1 MRWCGRRPCFL
12 KSVARPKPDTL
23 QETVMGTNRNLK
35 IALVGAGAIG
45 GVTGARMT
53 RAGWDVQIVSNH
65 PEAVALAQNPGFH
78 LFGIGGDAH
87 IPVRV
92 VKSVAELDG
101 PLDVAFVATKAA
113 EAPGAAESLLP
124 LLKPDAAV
132 VSLQNGI
139 CEEGLGEVVG
149 AGRIVGCVVAWGAT
163 FHGPGRME
171 VTSEG
176 EFVVG
181 RLDGSLDARLE
192 TVRDMLVAVAPTR
205 ISTNIMGELYSKL
218 VINSCINSLGV
229 IAGVP
234 LGRLLAVRK
243 IREVFIAIM
252 AEAMAVADA
261 MGLTVPPGGGG
272 KLDYHRF
279 LARAGWRGDLRRHL
293 TIRLIGFKYR
303 RIRSSSLQSLE
314 RGRRTEVDFLNGYIC
329 RQGRRHHVPTPVNDA
344 VVKMIHEIEEGKRP
358 ISMDNLAALA

>member
-1 MRWCGRRPCFL
+1 MAN
-12 KSVARPKPDTL
+12 K
-23 QETVMGTNRNLK
+23 NLK
-35 IALVGAGAIG
+35 VALVGAGAIG
-45 GVTGARMT
+45 GVTAAKMT
-53 RAGWDVQIVSNH
+53 RAGWAVQIVSNR

-78 LFGIGGDAH
+78 LFGVGGETH

-92 VKSVAELDG
+92 VKSAVALDG

-113 EAPGAAESLLP
+113 EASAAAESLLP
-124 LLKPDAAV
+124 LLKPDAAL

-139 CEEGLGEVVG
+139 CEEALAEVVG
-149 AGRIVGCVVAWGAT
+149 PERVVGCVVGWGAT

-181 RLDGSLDARLE
+181 RLDGSTDVRLE
-192 TVRDMLVAVAPTR
+192 AVRDMLNAVAPTR
-205 ISTNIMGELYSKL
+205 ISNNILGELYSKL
-218 VINSCINSLGV
+218 IVNSCINSLGV

-234 LGRLLAVRK
+234 LGQLLAVKK
-243 IREVFIAIM
+243 IRQVFIAIM
-252 AEAMAVADA
+252 TEAVADA

-279 LARAGWRGDLRRHL
+279 LAQTGWPGNLRRHL
-293 TIRLIGFKYR
+293 MIRLIGFKYR

-314 RGRRTEVDFLNGYIC
+314 RGRKTEVDFLNGYIC
-329 RQGRRHHVPTPVNDA
+329 RQGRRYQVPTPVNDA
-344 VVKMIHEIEEGKRP
+344 VVEMIHEIEAGTRP
-358 ISMDNLAALA
+358 ISMSNLTTL

>member
-1 MRWCGRRPCFL
+1 MP
-12 KSVARPKPDTL
+12 
-23 QETVMGTNRNLK
+23 NRNLK

-45 GVTGARMT
+45 GVTAAKMT
-53 RAGWDVQIVSNH
+53 RAGWAVQIVSNR

-78 LFGIGGDAH
+78 LFGVGGEAH

-92 VKSVAELDG
+92 VKSAAELDG

-113 EAPGAAESLLP
+113 EAPAAAESLLP
-124 LLKPDAAV
+124 LLKPDAAL

-139 CEEGLGEVVG
+139 CEEALAEVVG
-149 AGRIVGCVVAWGAT
+149 PERVVGCVVGWGAT

-181 RLDGSLDARLE
+181 RLDGSTDARLE
-192 TVRDMLVAVAPTR
+192 AVRDMLNAVAPTR

-218 VINSCINSLGV
+218 IVNSCINSLGV

-234 LGRLLAVRK
+234 LGQLLAVKK

-252 AEAMAVADA
+252 TEAVAVADA

-279 LARAGWRGDLRRHL
+279 LAQTGWPGNLRRHL
-293 TIRLIGFKYR
+293 MIRLIGFKYR

-314 RGRRTEVDFLNGYIC
+314 RGRKTEVDFLNGYIC
-329 RQGRRHHVPTPVNDA
+329 RQGSRHNVPTPVNDA
-344 VVKMIHEIEEGKRP
+344 VVEMIHEIEEGKRP
-358 ISMDNLAALA
+358 ISMANLDELG

>member
-1 MRWCGRRPCFL
+1 M
-12 KSVARPKPDTL
+12 T
-23 QETVMGTNRNLK
+23 TNRDLK

-45 GVTGARMT
+45 GVTAARMT
-53 RAGWDVQIVSNH
+53 RAGWAVQVVSNR
-65 PEAVALAQNPGFH
+65 PEAVQLAQDPGFH
-78 LFGIGGDAH
+78 IFGVGGEAH

-92 VKSVAELDG
+92 VKTFEELEG
-101 PLDVAFVATKAA
+101 PLDVVFVATKTA
-113 EAPGAAESLLP
+113 EAPAAAESLLP
-124 LLKPDAAV
+124 LLKPDAAL

-139 CEEGLGEVVG
+139 CEEALAEVVG
-149 AGRIVGCVVAWGAT
+149 AERIVGCVVGWGAT

-181 RLDGSLDARLE
+181 RLDGRVDARLE
-192 TVRDMLVAVAPTR
+192 AVRDMLDAAAPTR

-218 VINSCINSLGV
+218 IVNSCINSLGV

-234 LGRLLAVRK
+234 LGQLLAVRK
-243 IREVFIAIM
+243 IRKVFIAIM
-252 AEAMAVADA
+252 AEALAVADA

-279 LARAGWRGDLRRHL
+279 LADCGWLGDLRRHL

-314 RGRRTEVDFLNGYIC
+314 RGRKTEVDFLNGYIC

-344 VVKMIHEIEEGKRP
+344 VVEMIHEIEDGKRP
-358 ISMDNLAALA
+358 ISMANLDELG